1 VLLDPGAERSGGI
14 TDDRAVLQAMLDVET
29 AWVRVQHRL
38 GLVDDG
44 AVTAVT
50 RAAEGD
56 RHDVAGIARAAE
68 DGGNP
73 VIPMLASLRET
84 LHETLHEQRTADRH
98 AAGVHSVGGGA
109 AAADIDAAVHRGLTS
124 QDVVDT
130 ALMGIGA
137 RALDALGASL
147 ASGADAL
154 ARLADAHR
162 RTVRVARTLAQPALP
177 TTFGL
182 TAADWLSALD
192 DACDELADTR
202 ASLPVQCGG
211 AVGTLAAIE
220 AVAPGRSLAAAD
232 VLAEELGL
240 ASHGRP
246 WHTDRGPVTRL
257 GDVLVR
263 TADTM
268 GRIAA
273 DIVLSSRL
281 EIGELR
287 EPPAEGRGG
296 SSTLP
301 QKQNPVLSV
310 LIRSAAIEAPH
321 LGAVLHSAAG
331 LAVDERPDGA
341 WHAEWGALLRLVRRV
356 VVAAAQLEEV
366 LSGLVVDAD
375 AMRRHVDEMGP
386 ALLSER
392 VLTEVAA
399 LPNGAAAVAALRPV
413 LHGRARAR
421 HLTPLLRAYL
431 PEAVLSDADIE
442 DLLDPLQYLGATE
455 ALIDR
460 ALARHDAGNHAR
472 HAAPAHPDPSQGE
485 P

>member
-1 VLLDPGAERSGGI
+1 MLLEPGTDRSGGI

-38 GLVDDG
+38 GLVGDG
-44 AVTAVT
+44 VVAAVSG
-50 RAAEGD
+50 AANAD
-56 RHDVAGIARAAE
+56 RHDVAQLARAAE
-68 DGGNP
+68 NGGNP
-73 VIPMLASLRET
+73 VIPMLASLRE
-84 LHETLHEQRTADRH
+84 LLHEQQTADAGDAVH
-98 AAGVHSVGGGA
+98 AVGEGA
-109 AAADIDAAVHRGLTS
+109 AADVDRAVHRGLTS

-130 ALMGIGA
+130 ALMCIAA
-137 RALDALGASL
+137 RALDSL
-147 ASGADAL
+147 ETSLSSGTDAL
-154 ARLADAHR
+154 ARLAREHR
-162 RTVRVARTLAQPALP
+162 RTVRVARTLGQPALP

-192 DACDELADTR
+192 DVRDELSATR
-202 ASLPVQCGG
+202 DSLPVQCGG
-211 AVGTLAAIE
+211 AAGTLAAIE
-220 AVAPGRSLAAAD
+220 ALAPGRSLEAAD
-232 VLAEELGL
+232 LLAEELGL

-246 WHTDRGPVTRL
+246 WHTDRGPVTTL

-263 TADTM
+263 TADAM

-273 DIVLSSRL
+273 DIVLSARL

-287 EPPAEGRGG
+287 ESPAEGRGG

-310 LIRSAAIEAPH
+310 LVRSAAIEAPH

-341 WHAEWGALLRLVRRV
+341 WHAEWGPLLRLLRRV
-356 VVAAAQLEEV
+356 VVAAAQLDEV
-366 LSGLVVDAD
+366 LTGLVVDVD
-375 AMRRHVDEMGP
+375 AMRRHVDEVGP
-386 ALLSER
+386 ALVSER
-392 VLTEVAA
+392 VLTTIAA

-413 LHGRARAR
+413 LRGRARAR

-431 PEAVLSDADIE
+431 PEAVLTDAEIE

-455 ALIDR
+455 PLIDR
-460 ALARHDAGNHAR
+460 ALARHDARPRTRPNDPR
-472 HAAPAHPDPSQGE
+472 KPDPAQGE
-485 P
+485 T

>member
-1 VLLDPGAERSGGI
+1 MLLEPGAERSDGI
-14 TDDRAVLQAMLDVET
+14 TDERSVLQAMLDVES

-44 AVTAVT
+44 AVAAMTT
-50 RAAEGD
+50 AAEAD
-56 RHDVAGIARAAE
+56 RHDLAQIARAAE

-73 VIPMLASLRET
+73 VVPMLASLRES
-84 LHETLHEQRTADRH
+84 LHAQRTADARDV
-98 AAGVHSVGGGA
+98 VHSVGEGA
-109 AAADIDAAVHRGLTS
+109 AGDVVAAVHRGLTS

-130 ALMGIGA
+130 ALMCIGT

-154 ARLADAHR
+154 ARLAHEHR
-162 RTVRVARTLAQPALP
+162 RTVRVARTLGQPALP

-182 TAADWLSALD
+182 TAADWLNALD
-192 DACDELADTR
+192 DVRDELAGTR

-211 AVGTLAAIE
+211 AAGTLAAIE
-220 AVAPGRSLAAAD
+220 TLAPGRSLEAAD
-232 VLAEELGL
+232 LLAEELGL
-240 ASHGRP
+240 ASRGRP

-257 GDVLVR
+257 GDVIVR

-287 EPPAEGRGG
+287 EPLAQGRGG

-301 QKQNPVLSV
+301 QKRNPVLSV

-341 WHAEWGALLRLVRRV
+341 WHAEWGTLLRLVRRV

-366 LSGLVVDAD
+366 LSGLVVDAE
-375 AMRRHVDEMGP
+375 AMRRHVDAVGP
-386 ALLSER
+386 ALVSER
-392 VLTEVAA
+392 VLTEVAG
-399 LPNGAAAVAALRPV
+399 LPNGAAAVAALRPA
-413 LHGRARAR
+413 LQGRARAR
-421 HLTPLLRAYL
+421 HLIPLLRAYL

-455 ALIDR
+455 GLIDR
-460 ALARHDAGNHAR
+460 ALARHDAR
-472 HAAPAHPDPSQGE
+472 HDASLHPDPSQR
-485 P
+485 